1 MTIKIKQDEKLKKQK
16 KIKKTT
22 KKKSS
27 GSIKRDINLA
37 IPYRNSINIV
47 SRKKK
52 RKSNKKIIRKI
63 VMLFFVICLA
73 FSSVY
78 AYNHLKKYLCSLD
91 RFFIEDIEITGCKNV
106 TESEIRQLIPFEAGE
121 VSSLEISLGQ
131 LEKKLKDHKSELKD
145 ISMHRTNW
153 GKKIVVSLTERVPEV
168 FVNIGEEKKGLDFD
182 NKPFNL
188 KGNMKDMKIPTI
200 VFSNDEEKSSLLN
213 FYKQIKN
220 YISNI
225 IPEITEIKYGEVED
239 IVLVMSNKTN
249 IYWGLPKEKKNEK
262 KAKRLKKVLKDLST
276 KNKDIKSIDL
286 SFVDSNKNKVIV
298 DTFREEKS
306 I

>member
-16 KIKKTT
+16 KIKKTA

-27 GSIKRDINLA
+27 GSVKRDINLA

-63 VMLFFVICLA
+63 IMLFFVVCLA

-78 AYNHLKKYLCSLD
+78 AYNHLKNYLCSLD
-91 RFFIEDIEITGCKNV
+91 RFFVEDIEITGCKNV

-131 LEKKLKDHKSELKD
+131 LEKKLKEHKAELKD

-168 FVNIGEEKKGLDFD
+168 FINIGEDKKGLDFD

-188 KGNMKDMKIPTI
+188 KGNMKYMRIPTI
-200 VFSNDEEKSSLLN
+200 VFNNDEEKSSLLN
-213 FYKQIKN
+213 FYKQ
-220 YISNI
+220 
-225 IPEITEIKYGEVED
+225 
-239 IVLVMSNKTN
+239 
-249 IYWGLPKEKKNEK
+249 
-262 KAKRLKKVLKDLST
+262 
-276 KNKDIKSIDL
+276 
-286 SFVDSNKNKVIV
+286 
-298 DTFREEKS
+298 
-306 I
+306 

>member
-1 MTIKIKQDEKLKKQK
+1 MV
-16 KIKKTT
+16 KKTT